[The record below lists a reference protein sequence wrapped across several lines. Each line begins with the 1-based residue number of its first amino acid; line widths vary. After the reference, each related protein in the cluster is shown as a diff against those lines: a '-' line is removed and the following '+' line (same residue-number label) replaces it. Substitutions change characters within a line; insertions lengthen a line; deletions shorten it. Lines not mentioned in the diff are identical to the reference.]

1 MLCWLC
7 LHSGKRHLPHRP
19 PVAAA
24 AGRRLPSRMALS
36 LSEVEAAAFG
46 ALEKEAHLDEKLG
59 AGVGAKKERAVI
71 QAAVEA
77 YEGALAANDAA
88 ALAEAVGEDVSPSER
103 TLYHVATDHI
113 AVFGGDPARRKDKAS
128 KRDASYTMAKLTILG
143 LLLTAQVSKLMQP
156 YASLAL
162 YGTPRDVGTGD
173 QQRLVSQIRN
183 GKLDVVYCWTRL
195 PPPPTPHTRPR
206 CPYAEPLT
214 RILTLSLARFSNH
227 GSRHAIR
234 QACAAMPT
242 VEFVEVGS
250 LSVMSNCWSGAR
262 VVGATESGRRPTD
275 EG

>member
-36 LSEVEAAAFG
+36 LSELEAAAFG

-88 ALAEAVGEDVSPSER
+88 ALAEAVGEDDIVSPSER

-183 GKLDVVYCWTRL
+183 GKL
-195 PPPPTPHTRPR
+195 TPRTRPR